1 MKGEGLTVPVSSL
14 TAVKL
19 KVGLLTNPDTQL
31 SPSSFTMTSFTDD
44 TQLYSIDKI
53 SNNLFP

>member
-44 TQLYSIDKI
+44 T
-53 SNNLFP
+53 